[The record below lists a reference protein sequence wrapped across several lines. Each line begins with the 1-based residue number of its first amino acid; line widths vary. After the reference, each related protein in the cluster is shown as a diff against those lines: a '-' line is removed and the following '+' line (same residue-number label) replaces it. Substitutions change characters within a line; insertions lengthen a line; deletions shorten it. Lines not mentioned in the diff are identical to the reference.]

1 MSLSLKHILTA
12 FVAIGVLSMIY
23 VLGAAM
29 LTPSHVDTSGLE
41 TSGDMEKFVIVSELR
56 DFPKAN
62 FMNDAQQTVSIG
74 DFNGRV
80 VLVNLWATWCA
91 PCLVE
96 MPALNRL
103 QESLG
108 GDDFEVVAISLDKN
122 ADKAREWLKNNE
134 INSLAFYSDQRQTLH
149 ADFGANG
156 LPTSYLVDPT
166 GRLIGYL
173 EGDAAW
179 DADDAETLIEHF
191 INQAKQ

>member
-1 MSLSLKHILTA
+1 MNSSLKHILTA

-29 LTPSHVDTSGLE
+29 LTPSSVDRSGFE
-41 TSGDMEKFVIVSELR
+41 TSGDMEKFVIVSER
-56 DFPKAN
+56 PDFPKAA
-62 FMNDAQQTVSIG
+62 FMNDAEQPVQIG
-74 DFNGRV
+74 DFRGRV

-103 QESLG
+103 QERLG
-108 GDDFEVVAISLDKN
+108 GEDFDVIAISLDKN
-122 ADKAREWLKNNE
+122 ADKARQWLKDNE
-134 INSLAFYSDQRQTLH
+134 INNLAFYSDQRLTLH
-149 ADFGANG
+149 DDFGAAG
-156 LPTSYLVDPT
+156 LPTSYLIDPK

-179 DADDAETLIEHF
+179 DAADAESLIEHF
-191 INQAKQ
+191 VNQTKN

>member
-29 LTPSHVDTSGLE
+29 LTPSSVDSSGFE
-41 TSGDMEKFVIVSELR
+41 TSGDMEKFVIVSER
-56 DFPKAN
+56 PDFSKAG
-62 FMNDAQQTVSIG
+62 FMNDTQQMVQID
-74 DFNGRV
+74 DFRGRV

-96 MPALNRL
+96 MPALDRL
-103 QESLG
+103 QETLG

-122 ADKAREWLKNNE
+122 ADKAREWLKTNE
-134 INSLAFYSDQRQTLH
+134 IDNLAFYTDERLTLH
-149 ADFGANG
+149 ADFGAKG
-156 LPTSYLVDPT
+156 LPTSYLIDPK

-179 DADDAETLIEHF
+179 DAADAETLIEHF
-191 INQAKQ
+191 INKAKN

>member
-1 MSLSLKHILTA
+1 MNLSLKHILTA

-29 LTPSHVDTSGLE
+29 LTPSSVDSSGFE
-41 TSGDMEKFVIVSELR
+41 TSGDMEKFVIVSER
-56 DFPKAN
+56 PDFSKAG
-62 FMNDAQQTVSIG
+62 FMNDTQQIVQID
-74 DFNGRV
+74 DFRGRV

-96 MPALNRL
+96 MPALDRL
-103 QESLG
+103 QETLG

-122 ADKAREWLKNNE
+122 ADKAREWLKTNE
-134 INSLAFYSDQRQTLH
+134 IDNLAFYTDERLTLH
-149 ADFGANG
+149 ADFGAKG
-156 LPTSYLVDPT
+156 LPTSYLIDPK

-179 DADDAETLIEHF
+179 DAADAETLIEHF
-191 INQAKQ
+191 INKAKN